1 MADVPA
7 VDSASPEKSTPP
19 EEGTAQAAP
28 GLEAA
33 PPSAGRTSGTAIAGV
48 LSVAALALLALSGSF
63 GYSHWQAERDARER
77 SEILDA
83 ARQGVVNLTTMNFE
97 RADED
102 VQRVLD
108 GAAGEFRDE
117 FEARSKDLVA
127 VMQEARVQSEGE
139 VRQAAIESQSGDSA
153 DVIVAVA
160 QKISNAGG
168 ASEEPRGQRMRVTVQ
183 LDDGRYKIVKAGF
196 VQ

>member
-1 MADVPA
+1 M
-7 VDSASPEKSTPP
+7 
-19 EEGTAQAAP
+19 
-28 GLEAA
+28 
-33 PPSAGRTSGTAIAGV
+33 
-48 LSVAALALLALSGSF
+48 LSVAALSLVAFSGYF

-139 VRQAAIESQSGDSA
+139 VLQAAIESQSGDSA

-160 QKISNAGG
+160 QKVSNAGG
-168 ASEEPRGQRMRVTVQ
+168 AAEEPRGQRMRVTVQ